1 MFRHLRYLHFLF
13 HDETLIEFTGDRWQ
27 GDTAS
32 LSWVGYKI
40 WERRQTGTGNRKRK
54 ETVRSKEML
63 TDRRQVYTEWPEHK
77 SKHSYSRNKDMDT
90 KIITPL
96 QTTAKSANDK
106 HPYVVSCVCRVPHP
120 SLLSLSLCF
129 KCTSFV
135 LSLSPSVGPL
145 PLIIQDFKKGD
156 RRSPVSVDNMLN
168 THTLTSL
175 YPSSC
180 QTNLWFHKRLSC
192 LLCQLLKSLGKRLI
206 TPTPEALWGK

>member
-1 MFRHLRYLHFLF
+1 MKLLLNLQEIADRGILHHCHELVIKYGNA
-13 HDETLIEFTGDRWQ
+13 DKQGQGIEKGDRW
-27 GDTAS
+27 
-32 LSWVGYKI
+32 
-40 WERRQTGTGNRKRK
+40 K

-135 LSLSPSVGPL
+135 LSLSPSVCPL

>member
-1 MFRHLRYLHFLF
+1 
-13 HDETLIEFTGDRWQ
+13 
-27 GDTAS
+27 
-32 LSWVGYKI
+32 
-40 WERRQTGTGNRKRK
+40 
-54 ETVRSKEML
+54 
-63 TDRRQVYTEWPEHK
+63 
-77 SKHSYSRNKDMDT
+77 MDT

-168 THTLTSL
+168 THTHTHIALPLILPDKPLIPQAPVVSSL
-175 YPSSC
+175 STAKVIRKETHYPDPRSIMGEISV
-180 QTNLWFHKRLSC
+180 QIAA
-192 LLCQLLKSLGKRLI
+192 KSHRDSD
-206 TPTPEALWGK
+206 